1 MRGKNGSNRRI
12 SRRTILR
19 GAGVAM
25 SLPWLES
32 MSAGA
37 PSPAAEKLAEPPLR
51 LACMFMPNGVRP
63 DYWTPAGDGDDYE
76 ITPHLKPLER
86 HRGEFLLIENL
97 WNKNT
102 VGRNGHWPKVPAWL
116 SGGFVERT
124 TGGDLDS
131 GGTSV
136 DQRIAREIGTQ
147 TPLPSFELGLDA
159 PRTGIDT
166 AGGGFP
172 RALGSFLSW
181 ADPKT
186 PVPKEIVPQLAY
198 DRLFRAK
205 KAPVVS
211 GLDPKNPGLVES
223 LQRDDTSLLDTVLE
237 QARAIRRNSSRNDQA
252 RLDEYF
258 ESVRSVERRLEASM
272 RPQKRWINEGK
283 FPLDRPV
290 AGTPETHI
298 EHVRLMLD
306 ILLLSFW
313 TDSTRVATFMF
324 GDAQS
329 AQDYS
334 FLPGVKGNFH
344 GLSHHRDI
352 PSQREQYEKII
363 NWHTEQLSWFFDKMR
378 GLKEGERSLLDNSMI
393 LFGASLKDGNRHL
406 EENLPI
412 LLAGRGKGAI
422 RPGRRLRAP
431 VKTPFCNLHLA
442 LMHIMGVKDE
452 SFGDSTGVLQG
463 LS

>member
-1 MRGKNGSNRRI
+1 MQTRRN
-12 SRRTILR
+12 ILR
-19 GAGVAM
+19 GLGVA
-25 SLPWLES
+25 LATPWLES
-32 MSAGA
+32 GVMGAAAGVDRL
-37 PSPAAEKLAEPPLR
+37 AAPPLR
-51 LACMFMPNGVRP
+51 LACIFMPNGVWP
-63 DYWTPAGDGDDYE
+63 ESWTPAGDGE
-76 ITPHLKPLER
+76 EFALTSHLKPLE
-86 HRGEFLLIENL
+86 GLQSEFMLLENL

-131 GGTSV
+131 GGTTV
-136 DQRIAREIGTQ
+136 DQILAQRIGHQ
-147 TPLPSFELGLDA
+147 TPLPSFELGIDA

-186 PVPKEIVPQLAY
+186 PVPKEIVPQLAF
-198 DRLFRAK
+198 DRLFRNK
-205 KAPVVS
+205 RRPVVS
-211 GLDPKNPGLVES
+211 GVNPQSPEMLGS
-223 LQRDDTSLLDTVLE
+223 LQRDETSVLDLVRE
-237 QARAIRRNSSRNDQA
+237 QARALRAKGSRGDQA

-272 RPQKRWINEGK
+272 KPQKRWINEGK

-290 AGTPETHI
+290 AGIPDSHL

-306 ILLLSFW
+306 IMVLAFW
-313 TDSTRVATFMF
+313 TDSTRVATMMM

-329 AQDYS
+329 SKDYS

-352 PSQREQYEKII
+352 PETREQYEAII
-363 NWHTEQLSWFFDKMR
+363 NWNVTQLGYLLNKMKD
-378 GLKEGERSLLDNSMI
+378 LKEGDGSLLDHSMV
-393 LFGASLKDGNRHL
+393 LYGSSLKCGNRHL
-406 EENLPI
+406 EENLPL
-412 LLAGRGKGAI
+412 LLAGRGNGTL
-422 RPGRRLRAP
+422 RPGRRLRFEK
-431 VKTPFCNLHLA
+431 KTPFCNLHMA
-442 LMHIMGVKDE
+442 LMERMGVKE
-452 SFGDSTGVLQG
+452 ASFGDSTGVLQG
-463 LS
+463 LG

>member
-1 MRGKNGSNRRI
+1 MSKLL
-12 SRRTILR
+12 SRRNLLR

-32 MSAGA
+32 IARGA
-37 PSPAAEKLAEPPLR
+37 PVAAVEKLPEPPLR
-51 LACMFMPNGVRP
+51 MACLFMPNGVRP
-63 DYWTPAGDGDDYE
+63 DYWTPAGDGEDYE
-76 ITPHLKPLER
+76 FTPHLKPLESLKS
-86 HRGEFLLIENL
+86 EFLLIENL

-131 GGTSV
+131 GGTTV
-136 DQRIAREIGTQ
+136 DQFVAQRLGTS
-147 TPLPSFELGLDA
+147 TALPSFELGIDA

-186 PVPKEIVPQLAY
+186 PVPKEIVPQLAF
-198 DRLFRAK
+198 DRLFRNRR
-205 KAPVVS
+205 APVVS
-211 GLDPKNPGLVES
+211 GIDPKSPAMLAS

-237 QARAIRRNSSRNDQA
+237 QAKALRGKGSRNDQT

-258 ESVRSVERRLEASM
+258 DSVRSVERRLEASM

-283 FPLDRPV
+283 FSLDRPV
-290 AGTPETHI
+290 AGTPATHA

-306 ILLLSFW
+306 ILLLAFW
-313 TDSTRVATFMF
+313 TDNTRIATFMF

-329 AQDYS
+329 SQDYS
-334 FLPGVKGNFH
+334 FLPGVQGNFH
-344 GLSHHRDI
+344 GISHHRDI
-352 PSQREQYEKII
+352 VSQREQYEKII
-363 NWHTEQLSWFFDKMR
+363 NWHTEQLAYFLTRMR
-378 GLKEGERSLLDNSMI
+378 SLDEGGTSLLDNSMI
-393 LFGASLKDGNRHL
+393 LFGGSLKDGNRHI

-412 LLAGRGKGAI
+412 LLAGRGKGTL
-422 RPGRRLRAP
+422 RPGRRLRAAQ
-431 VKTPFCNLHLA
+431 KTPFCNLHLA
-442 LMHIMGVKDE
+442 MMHRMGVRE
-452 SFGDSTGVLQG
+452 ETFGDSTGVLEG

>member
-1 MRGKNGSNRRI
+1 MQTRRN
-12 SRRTILR
+12 ILR
-19 GAGVAM
+19 GLGVA
-25 SLPWLES
+25 LATPWLES
-32 MSAGA
+32 GVMGAAAGVNRLTA
-37 PSPAAEKLAEPPLR
+37 PPLR
-51 LACMFMPNGVRP
+51 MACVFMPNGVWP
-63 DYWTPAGDGDDYE
+63 ESWTPAGDGE
-76 ITPHLKPLER
+76 TFALTSHLKPLE
-86 HRGEFLLIENL
+86 GLQSEFMLLENL

-131 GGTSV
+131 GGTTV
-136 DQRIAREIGTQ
+136 DQIVAQRIGSQ
-147 TPLPSFELGLDA
+147 TPLPSLELGIDA

-186 PVPKEIVPQLAY
+186 PVPKEIVPQLAF
-198 DRLFRAK
+198 DRLFRNKRQA
-205 KAPVVS
+205 VVS
-211 GLDPKNPGLVES
+211 GLDPQSPEMLAS
-223 LQRDDTSLLDTVLE
+223 LQRDETSVLDLVRE
-237 QARAIRRNSSRNDQA
+237 QARALRAKGSRGDQA

-272 RPQKRWINEGK
+272 KPQKRWINEGK

-290 AGTPETHI
+290 AGTPDSHL

-306 ILLLSFW
+306 IMVLAFW
-313 TDSTRVATFMF
+313 TDSTRVATMML

-329 AQDYS
+329 SKDYS

-352 PSQREQYEKII
+352 PETRAQYEAII
-363 NWHTEQLSWFFDKMR
+363 DWNVTQVGYLLTKMKS
-378 GLKEGERSLLDNSMI
+378 LKEGEGTLLDHSMV
-393 LFGASLKDGNRHL
+393 LFGSSLKCGNRHL
-406 EENLPI
+406 EENLPL
-412 LLAGRGKGAI
+412 LLAGRGNGTLL
-422 RPGRRLRAP
+422 PGRRLRFEK
-431 VKTPFCNLHLA
+431 KTPFCNLHLA
-442 LMHIMGVKDE
+442 LMERMGVKE
-452 SFGDSTGVLQG
+452 ASFGDSTGVLQG
-463 LS
+463 LG

>member
-1 MRGKNGSNRRI
+1 MQTRRNV
-12 SRRTILR
+12 LR
-19 GAGVAM
+19 GLGVA
-25 SLPWLES
+25 LATPWLES
-32 MSAGA
+32 GVMGA
-37 PSPAAEKLAEPPLR
+37 AVGVDRLAAPPLR
-51 LACMFMPNGVRP
+51 MACLFMPNGVWP
-63 DYWTPAGDGDDYE
+63 ESWTPAGDGE
-76 ITPHLKPLER
+76 EFALTSHLKPLE
-86 HRGEFLLIENL
+86 GLQSEFMLLENL

-131 GGTSV
+131 GGTTV
-136 DQRIAREIGTQ
+136 DQILAQRIGHQ
-147 TPLPSFELGLDA
+147 TPLPSFELGIDA

-186 PVPKEIVPQLAY
+186 PVPKEIVPQLAF
-198 DRLFRAK
+198 DRLFRNK
-205 KAPVVS
+205 RRPVVS
-211 GLDPKNPGLVES
+211 GVNPQSPEMLGS
-223 LQRDDTSLLDTVLE
+223 LQRDETSVLDLVRE
-237 QARAIRRNSSRNDQA
+237 QARALRAKGSRGDQA

-272 RPQKRWINEGK
+272 KPQKRWINEGK

-290 AGTPETHI
+290 AGIPDSHL

-306 ILLLSFW
+306 IMVLAFW
-313 TDSTRVATFMF
+313 TDSTRVATMMM

-329 AQDYS
+329 SKDYS

-352 PSQREQYEKII
+352 PETRAQYEAII
-363 NWHTEQLSWFFDKMR
+363 NWNVTQLAYLLNKMKD
-378 GLKEGERSLLDNSMI
+378 LKEGDGSLLDHSMV
-393 LFGASLKDGNRHL
+393 LYGSSLKCGNRHL
-406 EENLPI
+406 EENLPL
-412 LLAGRGKGAI
+412 LLAGRGNGTL
-422 RPGRRLRAP
+422 RPGRRLRFEK
-431 VKTPFCNLHLA
+431 KTPFCNLHMA
-442 LMHIMGVKDE
+442 LMERMGVKE
-452 SFGDSTGVLQG
+452 ASFGDSTGVLLG
-463 LS
+463 LG

>member
-1 MRGKNGSNRRI
+1 MQTRRN
-12 SRRTILR
+12 ILR
-19 GAGVAM
+19 GLGVA
-25 SLPWLES
+25 LATPWLES
-32 MSAGA
+32 GVMGAAAGVDRLTA
-37 PSPAAEKLAEPPLR
+37 PPLR
-51 LACMFMPNGVRP
+51 MACVFMPNGVWP
-63 DYWTPAGDGDDYE
+63 ESWTPAGDGE
-76 ITPHLKPLER
+76 QFAITSHLKPLE
-86 HRGEFLLIENL
+86 GLQSEFMLLENL

-131 GGTSV
+131 GGTTV
-136 DQRIAREIGTQ
+136 DQIIAQRIGYQ
-147 TPLPSFELGLDA
+147 TPLPSLELGIDA

-186 PVPKEIVPQLAY
+186 PVPKEIVPQLAF
-198 DRLFRAK
+198 DRLFRNKRQA
-205 KAPVVS
+205 VVS
-211 GLDPKNPGLVES
+211 GLDPQSPEMLGS
-223 LQRDDTSLLDTVLE
+223 LQRDETSVLDLVRE
-237 QARAIRRNSSRNDQA
+237 QARALRAKGSRGDQA

-272 RPQKRWINEGK
+272 KPQKRWINEGK

-290 AGTPETHI
+290 AGTPDSHL

-306 ILLLSFW
+306 IMVLAFW
-313 TDSTRVATFMF
+313 TDSTRVATMML

-329 AQDYS
+329 SKDYS

-352 PSQREQYEKII
+352 PETRAQYEAII
-363 NWHTEQLSWFFDKMR
+363 HWNVTQVGYLLTKMKS
-378 GLKEGERSLLDNSMI
+378 LKEGEGTLLDHSMV
-393 LFGASLKDGNRHL
+393 LFGSSLKCGNRHL
-406 EENLPI
+406 EENLPL
-412 LLAGRGKGAI
+412 LLAGRGNGTL
-422 RPGRRLRAP
+422 RPGRRLRFEK
-431 VKTPFCNLHLA
+431 KTPFCNLHLA
-442 LMHIMGVKDE
+442 LMERMGVKE
-452 SFGDSTGVLQG
+452 ASFGDSTGVLQG

>member
-1 MRGKNGSNRRI
+1 MLSKKKPV

-19 GAGVAM
+19 GAGVAL

-32 MSAGA
+32 IAAGA
-37 PSPAAEKLAEPPLR
+37 PVSGAERLSEPPLR
-51 LACMFMPNGVRP
+51 LACLFVPNGVRP
-63 DYWTPAGDGDDYE
+63 DYWTPPGDGEDFE
-76 ITPHLKPLER
+76 ITPHLKPIAHLKS
-86 HRGEFLLIENL
+86 EFLLVENL
-97 WNKNT
+97 WHKNT

-131 GGTSV
+131 GGTSM
-136 DQRIAREIGTQ
+136 DQLLARRIGGE
-147 TPLPSFELGLDA
+147 TPLASLELGIDA

-186 PVPKEIVPQLAY
+186 PVPKEIVPQLAF
-198 DRLFRAK
+198 DRLFRNRRGRTVA
-205 KAPVVS
+205 
-211 GLDPKNPGLVES
+211 GGNRQNRELLES
-223 LQRDDTSLLDTVLE
+223 LARDESSLLDVVRE
-237 QARAIRRNSSRNDQA
+237 QAVSLRGKASRSDQT

-258 ESVRSVERRLEASM
+258 ESVRAVERRLEQSLK
-272 RPQKRWINEGK
+272 PQKRWINEGQL
-283 FPLDRPV
+283 PVGRPA
-290 AGTPETHI
+290 AGIPSTHI

-306 ILLLSFW
+306 ILLLAFW
-313 TDSTRVATFMF
+313 TDTTRIATFMF
-324 GDAQS
+324 GDAQT

-334 FLPGVKGNFH
+334 FLEGVKGNFH

-352 PSQREQYEKII
+352 PEVRAQYERIVT
-363 NWHTEQLSWFFDKMR
+363 WHVEQLAYFLDKMKSLR
-378 GLKEGERSLLDNSMI
+378 EGKGTLLDHSMI
-393 LFGASLKDGNRHL
+393 LYGGSLKDGNRHT
-406 EENLPI
+406 EENLP
-412 LLAGRGKGAI
+412 LLVAGRGKGTL

-431 VKTPFCNLHLA
+431 EKTPFCNLHLA
-442 LMHIMGVKDE
+442 LMHRMGVRDE
-452 SFGDSTGVLQG
+452 SFGDSTGVLEG

>member
-1 MRGKNGSNRRI
+1 MPKPI
-12 SRRTILR
+12 SRRTVLR
-19 GAGVAM
+19 GAGVAL

-32 MSAGA
+32 ISAGA
-37 PSPAAEKLAEPPLR
+37 PVNGIERLAEPPLR
-51 LACMFMPNGVRP
+51 LACMFVPNGVRP
-63 DYWTPAGDGDDYE
+63 DHWTPEGDGEDYE
-76 ITPHLKPLER
+76 FTPHLKPLER
-86 HRGEFLLIENL
+86 HKSEFLLLENL
-97 WNKNT
+97 WNQNT

-131 GGTSV
+131 GGTTI
-136 DQRIAREIGTQ
+136 DQLLAQRIGSG

-186 PVPKEIVPQLAY
+186 PVPKEIVPQLAF
-198 DRLFRAK
+198 DRLFRNHR
-205 KAPVVS
+205 APVIS
-211 GLDPKNPGLVES
+211 SIDPKSPELLNS
-223 LQRDDTSLLDTVLE
+223 LQRDETSLLDVVRD
-237 QARAIRRNSSRNDQA
+237 QVKAIRQQGSGADQA

-258 ESVRSVERRLEASM
+258 ESVRSVERRLEASLQ
-272 RPQKRWINEGK
+272 PQKRWINEGK
-283 FPLDRPV
+283 FPLERP
-290 AGTPETHI
+290 APGLPETHL

-306 ILLLSFW
+306 ILLLAFW

-334 FLPGVKGNFH
+334 FIPGVKGSFH

-352 PSQREQYEKII
+352 PEQREKYEKIVT
-363 NWHTEQLSWFFDKMR
+363 WHVEQFAYFLDRMR
-378 GLKEGERSLLDNSMI
+378 SLKEGEGTLLDHSMV
-393 LFGASLKDGNRHL
+393 LYGGSLKDGNRHI
-406 EENLPI
+406 EENLP
-412 LLAGRGKGAI
+412 LVLAGRGKGAL
-422 RPGRRLRAP
+422 RPGRRLRAAP
-431 VKTPFCNLHLA
+431 KTPFCNLHLA
-442 LMHIMGVKDE
+442 LLHRMGVPEK